1 MTVGKAVLLRA
12 ALALLAG
19 ARAKK
24 AGITLVSFGD
34 GPRYEGTL
42 AYFRRNAAH
51 LGFTATLLWG
61 SKDVERDP
69 YFKRNLTHL
78 RHMGTRRPYC
88 AGFKALMLWRA
99 LESAGEG
106 DYVFWADASRY
117 FDYAA
122 RPMKKGIARRAV
134 EALARGCVEINQC
147 VSSAIEQASR
157 RWRDERAVNLIST
170 QARGPGDALGFVAG
184 CGTRT
189 ARAAPTL
196 SHAFAEAPSLEALFP
211 GVDAATA
218 PEINTAHIILR
229 NTPINREL
237 VGAFLGGLASV
248 ETARAVC
255 KAATH
260 QDQALWS
267 LLAAARG
274 RGKKETLSICSCSK
288 TLKGYKARN
297 GAKDKYHKNFLAVV
311 ERLAAGK
318 FVAWGGCVVD

>member
-1 MTVGKAVLLRA
+1 LISTQ
-12 ALALLAG
+12 
-19 ARAKK
+19 
-24 AGITLVSFGD
+24 
-34 GPRYEGTL
+34 
-42 AYFRRNAAH
+42 
-51 LGFTATLLWG
+51 
-61 SKDVERDP
+61 
-69 YFKRNLTHL
+69 
-78 RHMGTRRPYC
+78 
-88 AGFKALMLWRA
+88 ALMLRRA
-99 LESAGEG
+99 LQSAGEG

-122 RPMKKGIARRAV
+122 RPIKKCIARRAV
-134 EALARGCVEINQC
+134 GALG
-147 VSSAIEQASR
+147 
-157 RWRDERAVNLIST
+157 
-170 QARGPGDALGFVAG
+170 GGDALGFVPA
-184 CGTRT
+184 CGART

-196 SHAFAEAPSLEALFP
+196 AHAFAEAPSLEALFP

-229 NTPINREL
+229 NTRRNREL
-237 VGAFLGGLASV
+237 VEAFLGGLASV

-260 QDQALWS
+260 QDQVLWS

-274 RGKKETLSICSCSK
+274 RGKKETLSICSCSR

>member
-1 MTVGKAVLLRA
+1 MLMRAA
-12 ALALLAG
+12 ALALLIKAS
-19 ARAKK
+19 AKK
-24 AGITLVSFGD
+24 TSITLVSFGD
-34 GPRYEGTL
+34 GPRYEATL

-78 RHMGTRRPYC
+78 IKMTTRRPYC
-88 AGFKALMLWRA
+88 AGFKPLMLFRA
-99 LESAGEG
+99 LQNAGEG

-117 FDYAA
+117 FDYAS
-122 RPMKKGIARRAV
+122 RPIKKGIARRAV
-134 EALARGCVEINQC
+134 EALDG
-147 VSSAIEQASR
+147 
-157 RWRDERAVNLIST
+157 
-170 QARGPGDALGFVAG
+170 GDALGFVPA
-184 CGTRT
+184 CGART
-189 ARAAPTL
+189 PRAAPTL
-196 SHAFAEAPSLEALFP
+196 SHAFAEAPSLKALFP

-229 NTPINREL
+229 NTRRNREL
-237 VGAFLGGLASV
+237 VEAFLGGLASV

-255 KAATH
+255 RAAAH

-274 RGKKETLSICSCSK
+274 RGKKETLSICSCSR

>member
-1 MTVGKAVLLRA
+1 MLMRAA
-12 ALALLAG
+12 ALAVGAG
-19 ARAKK
+19 AKK
-24 AGITLVSFGD
+24 TGITLVSFGD
-34 GPRYEGTL
+34 GPRYEATL

-61 SKDVERDP
+61 SKDVERDLV
-69 YFKRNLTHL
+69 FRANLTHL
-78 RHMGTRRPYC
+78 NRMGRRPYC

-196 SHAFAEAPSLEALFP
+196 AHALVEAPSLEALFP

-229 NTPINREL
+229 NTRRNREL
-237 VGAFLGGLASV
+237 VGAFLGGLASA

-255 KAATH
+255 RASTH
-260 QDQALWS
+260 QDQVLWS

-274 RGKKETLSICSCSK
+274 RGPLSICSCSK